1 MIFSEDHSIV
11 LEYIDTNK
19 LIKLYKKQLDIDVR
33 HYFEGIS
40 QLEYRE
46 HRESGIRY
54 FFPLIVGNDIFYEQL
69 QKYDWYYQK
78 NKNEYD
84 FVSNF
89 TVNKRILEIGCGE
102 ANFYPISNCSN
113 YVGLEFNKAAIE
125 KCKNKGLTVFK
136 RSIADF
142 SEKNLNTF
150 DVVCSFQV
158 LEHVDSPIK
167 FLQDSLKCL
176 KKGGYLIISLPS
188 EDSFIKLAHN
198 NILNI
203 PPHHLT
209 RWTDKSFAWL
219 ESQLDAELVQ
229 IHHESLDEIHN
240 RWFASTL
247 GREVIRKIFKKKS
260 TKLFDNSLF
269 DKLITKIGGLLG
281 LFLEFGIKN
290 NNKLFIGSSVTV
302 VYRKTN

>member
-1 MIFSEDHSIV
+1 MFKKIETTL
-11 LEYIDTNK
+11 LETIDTEK
-19 LIKLYKKQLDIDVR
+19 LIKYYKKHLAVDV
-33 HYFEGIS
+33 HQYFKNVS
-40 QLEYRE
+40 KSEYRE
-46 HRESGIRY
+46 HLPSGIKY
-54 FFPLIVGNDIFYEQL
+54 FSPIISGDESFYEQL
-69 QKYDWYYQK
+69 QKHDWYYQK

-113 YVGLEFNKAAIE
+113 YIGLEFNKAAIE

-136 RSIADF
+136 QSIADF
-142 SEKNLNTF
+142 SEKNANIF

-176 KKGGYLIISLPS
+176 KKGGYLIISVPS
-188 EDSFIKLAHN
+188 EDSFVGLAGN
-198 NILNI
+198 SILNM

-209 RWTDKSFAWL
+209 RWIDKSFAWL

-247 GREVIRKIFKKKS
+247 GREVIRKIFRKKS

-302 VYRKTN
+302 VYRKIN